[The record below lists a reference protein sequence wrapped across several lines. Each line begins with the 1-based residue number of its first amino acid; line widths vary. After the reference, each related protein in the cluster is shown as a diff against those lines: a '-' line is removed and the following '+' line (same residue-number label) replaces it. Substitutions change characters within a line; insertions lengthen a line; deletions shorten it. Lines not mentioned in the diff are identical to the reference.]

1 MARPQ
6 KEGLGYFPMDVDI
19 DQDDKLIVPIAKH
32 GMAGFGVIVK
42 LMMEIYRNGYYYPW
56 TDKEKYVFP
65 FKIAMEKE
73 KVSEIVDD
81 CVESGFFDREQFD
94 SNQILTSFGFQKRF
108 LMASTR
114 RKDSLINERFRV
126 VNGLLHTETELMHAI
141 TPEMSAISTQSK
153 VKESKLNKSK
163 LIDCI
168 FTHWKS
174 KNLIKHRTINPH
186 ITNQITWKLEHYTA
200 EEICSCITAYD
211 IILNDPSYK
220 LDTKWSLDGFLE
232 KNHFEKFLPDRD
244 PYTFYPR
251 VVNDLAPPKQT
262 KHSKNKEKL
271 LGGEASANVAERS
284 EVYPVQSIGSLPEPG
299 RTRR

>member
-42 LMMEIYRNGYYYPW
+42 LMMEIYRNGYFYPW

-81 CVESGFFDREQFD
+81 CVEAGFFDKEQFEK
-94 SNQILTSFGFQKRF
+94 NQILTSFGFQKRF

-114 RKDSLINERFRV
+114 RKDSLINERFKV
-126 VNGLLHTETELMHAI
+126 GNGLLQTETELLHAE

-168 FTHWKS
+168 FAHWKS
-174 KNLIKHRTINPH
+174 KNLIKHRAINPH
-186 ITNQITWKLEHYTA
+186 IKNQITWKLEHYTA
-200 EEICSCITAYD
+200 DEICSCITAYD
-211 IILNDPSYK
+211 IILNDPVYK
-220 LDTKWSLDGFLE
+220 LDTRWSLDGFLE

-244 PYTFYPR
+244 PYTFYPK
-251 VVNDLAPPKQT
+251 VVNDLAPQKQS
-262 KHSKNKEKL
+262 KLSKNKAL
-271 LGGEASANVAERS
+271 LRGKGGGGHVAGTS
-284 EVYPVQSIGSLPEPG
+284 QVSSFQSSGSLPEPN
-299 RTRR
+299 